1 MGQLNR
7 FIWLL
12 LSSLLL
18 LSRMI
23 SADAGHFINEK
34 DPWFHFHAVVLIR
47 SVDDVCMCG
56 NVGALECVG

>member
-1 MGQLNR
+1 
-7 FIWLL
+7 
-12 LSSLLL
+12 
-18 LSRMI
+18 MI

-56 NVGALECVG
+56 NVGELECVG